1 MTQLAGPLAGRSRLQ
16 GGSGGRED
24 PVGNKILLIDDSVT
38 VQKIITL
45 TFSDEGVE
53 VVTMDNGEEAITRL
67 QYMRPAL
74 VMADVSIP
82 GKNGYDVCAYIKN
95 NPELKHIPVI
105 LLIPGFETYDAERAR
120 RVGADHHLTKPF
132 QSIRSLIA
140 TVKNLIEGEVP
151 VNTPAAGVAGV
162 EMKRGLGLIR
172 SRAET
177 VIDPLPEEQSVF
189 DQTTETTAPV
199 PPVPSELSIEIS
211 GETSGEPFG
220 RLELDEVLDLDPLDE
235 LPISETG
242 SQVSEQD
249 EIQRVT
255 AVEEVEPAILAH
267 DSGSLLPSHDIAP
280 EVIDDIVERVAQR
293 VAELLAVE
301 ISRQVREVVTPAIVD
316 QFGEELADRISGEVA
331 RSLSDRTL
339 MPEVAPLVS
348 LSYDDPD
355 QLLELDEF

>member
-1 MTQLAGPLAGRSRLQ
+1 
-16 GGSGGRED
+16 
-24 PVGNKILLIDDSVT
+24 VGNKILLIDDSVT

-105 LLIPGFETYDAERAR
+105 LLIPGFETYDVERAR

-151 VNTPAAGVAGV
+151 VNTPAGGVAGF

-189 DQTTETTAPV
+189 DQTTETAVPV
-199 PPVPSELSIEIS
+199 PPVPSDLSIKTS
-211 GETSGEPFG
+211 GKTSGKTSEETSEEASG
-220 RLELDEVLDLDPLDE
+220 RLELDEVLDLDLLDE
-235 LPISETG
+235 MPISETG
-242 SQVSEQD
+242 LQASEQD

-255 AVEEVEPAILAH
+255 AVEEVEPTILAR
-267 DSGSLLPSHDIAP
+267 DSGSVLTSRDIAP

-293 VAELLAVE
+293 VVELLAAE

-316 QFGEELADRISGEVA
+316 QLGEELAGRISGEVA
-331 RSLSDRTL
+331 RSLSDRTV
-339 MPEVAPLVS
+339 MPEV

>member
-1 MTQLAGPLAGRSRLQ
+1 VTPLAGRSRLQ

-140 TVKNLIEGEVP
+140 TVKNLIEGDLP
-151 VNTPAAGVAGV
+151 VNTPAVGVAGG
-162 EMKRGLGLIR
+162 EMKRGLDLIR

-177 VIDPLPEEQSVF
+177 VIDPLPEEPSVF
-189 DQTTETTAPV
+189 DQITETAAQV
-199 PPVPSELSIEIS
+199 PPVPEDLSIETS
-211 GETSGEPFG
+211 GETSGESPG
-220 RLELDEVLDLDPLDE
+220 RLELDEVLDLDAPDE
-235 LPISETG
+235 IPISETG
-242 SQVSEQD
+242 LQASEQD
-249 EIQRVT
+249 EIQIVT
-255 AVEEVEPAILAH
+255 AVEEVEPAILAGGL
-267 DSGSLLPSHDIAP
+267 GSALTSRDIAP
-280 EVIDDIVERVAQR
+280 EVVDDIVERVAQR
-293 VAELLAVE
+293 VVELLAAE

-316 QFGEELADRISGEVA
+316 QLGEELAGRISGEVA
-331 RSLSDRTL
+331 RSLSGQTV
-339 MPEVAPLVS
+339 MPDVAPLAT
-348 LSYDDPD
+348 LGYDDPD